1 MRQLKIITSPAAD
14 NDIRQQVQRYL
25 SVANADVAHQFV
37 DAVRSAYELLAFQPI
52 GPYRDF
58 GDNQLKGV
66 RTYCIRMLPG
76 YMIAYRANETEIRIE
91 RVLRFRSS

>member
-1 MRQLKIITSPAAD
+1 VRQLIIITSPAAD
-14 NDIRQQVQRYL
+14 DDIRKHVQRFL
-25 SVANADVAHQFV
+25 AVANADIAHRFV

-58 GDNQLKGV
+58 GDNRLKGV

-76 YMIAYRANETEIRIE
+76 YMIAYRATETEIHIE
-91 RVLRFRSS
+91 RVLRFYNS